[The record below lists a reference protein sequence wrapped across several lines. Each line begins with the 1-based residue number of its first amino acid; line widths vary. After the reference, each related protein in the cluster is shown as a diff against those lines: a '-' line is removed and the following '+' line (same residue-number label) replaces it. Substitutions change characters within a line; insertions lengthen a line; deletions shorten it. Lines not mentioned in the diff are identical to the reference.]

1 MNHRLFWRWGPDFLI
16 LPCLN
21 FQYEYIIKYLFFKID
36 LRNENYS
43 SPLIEE
49 TSVTNYFPMKAYG
62 FHIKEFHFKE
72 LLKQDTRLQ
81 FLLFLLNW

>member
-1 MNHRLFWRWGPDFLI
+1 M
-16 LPCLN
+16 
-21 FQYEYIIKYLFFKID
+21 
-36 LRNENYS
+36 